1 MSAERL
7 ALGMRR
13 LVRVL
18 ATQTSEGS
26 DMAATGDAERE
37 VRTHANT
44 YHFFTGL
51 MKWGTILSFLVGM
64 LVVFIIAN

>member
-1 MSAERL
+1 
-7 ALGMRR
+7 
-13 LVRVL
+13 
-18 ATQTSEGS
+18 
-26 DMAATGDAERE
+26 MAATGDAERE

-51 MKWGTILSFLVGM
+51 MKWGTILSFVVAM